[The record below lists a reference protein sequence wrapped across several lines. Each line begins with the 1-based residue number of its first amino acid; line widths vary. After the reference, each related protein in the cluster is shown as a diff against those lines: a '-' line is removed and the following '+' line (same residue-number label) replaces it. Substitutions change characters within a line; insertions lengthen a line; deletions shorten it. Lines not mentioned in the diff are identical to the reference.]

1 MADITLVC
9 RSGVN
14 KKIFLVPPI
23 RVIVTGTAEE
33 ERPVFQQPFGVPGMG
48 SMAIDAAVAAG
59 AGKMVVGA
67 PQIFTDILLMAF
79 QTDLLGNCGGGTI
92 VADGAV
98 IGKGLM
104 PDCTDH
110 SLIVAAMR
118 IVTTLAGFYGH
129 GEIFMHPGD
138 VAFCMALPAQLV
150 SSRVQE
156 LVVVRIVRAVAFLAL
171 PLGIGLMGVLGC
183 FHQGFM
189 TGETAFRVIAALH
202 KPPAA
207 C

>member
-14 KKIFLVPPI
+14 EKVFLVPPI

-33 ERPVFQQPFGVPGMG
+33 ERPVFQQPFRVPGMG
-48 SMAIDAAVAAG
+48 GMAIDAAVAAG

-67 PQIFTDILLMAF
+67 PQIFSNILLMAF
-79 QTDLLGNCGGGTI
+79 QADLLGNCGGGTI

-98 IGKGLM
+98 IYKGLM

-118 IVTTLAGFYGH
+118 VVTTLAGFYGY
-129 GEIFMHPGD
+129 GKIFMHSGN
-138 VAFCMALPAQLV
+138 VAF
-150 SSRVQE
+150 
-156 LVVVRIVRAVAFLAL
+156 
-171 PLGIGLMGVLGC
+171 
-183 FHQGFM
+183 
-189 TGETAFRVIAALH
+189 
-202 KPPAA
+202 
-207 C
+207 